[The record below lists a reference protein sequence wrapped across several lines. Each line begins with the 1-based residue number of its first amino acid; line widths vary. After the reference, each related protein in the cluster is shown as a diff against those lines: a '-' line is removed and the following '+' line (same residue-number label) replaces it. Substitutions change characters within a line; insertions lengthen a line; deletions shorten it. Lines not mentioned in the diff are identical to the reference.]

1 MRIARFA
8 SARRRPHGRA
18 HGFTLIEILIALA
31 ILAVALA
38 ATTRAASLATD
49 NALETRQ
56 RLLATWAAQNRVAE
70 LRARRIYPGEGTT
83 QLAAEQAGIGLAIEQ
98 NVSATP
104 NPTIRRV
111 DLAVATSANPGR
123 VLARLTA
130 YVAQP

>member
-1 MRIARFA
+1 MK
-8 SARRRPHGRA
+8 
-18 HGFTLIEILIALA
+18 GFTLIEILIALA

-56 RLLATWAAQNRVAE
+56 RVLATWAAQNRVAE
-70 LRARRIYPGEGTT
+70 MRARRMFPSEGTT
-83 QLAAEQAGIGLAIEQ
+83 QLSAEEAGIALAIEQ

-111 DLAVATSANPGR
+111 DLAVSTARNPER
-123 VLARLTA
+123 VLARIIA
-130 YVAQP
+130 YVSQ